1 MASGIFLLLDD
12 IAMLADDVAV
22 ASKVATKKTAAILGD
37 DLAVNAQKATGFEQS
52 RELAVIWAI
61 TKGSL
66 KNKVIILPV
75 AFVLSAVAPALI
87 TVILVFGALFLLYE
101 GVEKIEEW
109 LFHKEHHED
118 KEELLHSTPE
128 TILEIEKE
136 KIKSA
141 VLTDFILS
149 VEIVVIA
156 LAAVAEK
163 SFGVQVASVV
173 IVALVATFGVYGFVA
188 MIVRMD
194 NVGFWLIDKG
204 HERSGGFLINAMPKL
219 IKTLAFVGTFAM
231 ILVGGGIL
239 AHKVEFLHHYFL
251 EGVPAVVNELLLG
264 VVIGVVVLAVVKV
277 FHMVRGKKS

>member
-22 ASKVATKKTAAILGD
+22 ASKVATQKTAAILGD

-75 AFVLSAVAPALI
+75 AFLLTAIAPTLI

-101 GVEKIEEW
+101 GVEKIEEY
-109 LFHKEHHED
+109 LFHKEHEE
-118 KEELLHSTPE
+118 KNEELLNSTPE
-128 TILEIEKE
+128 TILEIEKQ

-141 VLTDFILS
+141 IVTDFILS
-149 VEIVVIA
+149 IEIVVIA
-156 LAAVAEK
+156 LAAVATK
-163 SFGVQVASVV
+163 PFMVQVSSTI
-173 IVALVATFGVYGFVA
+173 IVALIATFGVYGLVA

-194 NVGFWLIDKG
+194 NVGFYLIEKE
-204 HERSGGFLINAMPKL
+204 HQKSGLFLINAMPKL
-219 IKTLAFVGTFAM
+219 IKILAFVGTFAM

-239 AHKVEFLHHYFL
+239 THKVEFFHNYFIDAL
-251 EGVPAVVNELLLG
+251 PAIVNDMLIGL
-264 VVIGVVVLAVVKV
+264 VIGVVVLFVVKI
-277 FHMVRGKKS
+277 FKRQKN